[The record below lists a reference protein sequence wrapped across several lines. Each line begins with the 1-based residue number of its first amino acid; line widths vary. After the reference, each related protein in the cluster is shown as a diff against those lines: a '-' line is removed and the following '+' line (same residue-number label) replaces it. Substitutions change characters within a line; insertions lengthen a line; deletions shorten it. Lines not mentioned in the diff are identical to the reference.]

1 MKLFENPA
9 GFWRRFGAL
18 ILDGI
23 VFMIIGF
30 LFIGIDNKD
39 TRDSINGV
47 VQLIYQTALPII
59 WFGYTLGKRALGIR
73 IVKKDGGTPTIGT
86 MLLRNIV
93 GGIVYGIT
101 FGIALIVSIFMV
113 AIREDKRS
121 IHDFIAGTYVT
132 SNPPS
137 KEGLVD

>member
-1 MKLFENPA
+1 MFENPA

-23 VFMIIGF
+23 VFMIIGL

-39 TRDSINGV
+39 TRDSINGI
-47 VQLIYQTALPII
+47 VQLVYQTALPII

-73 IVKKDGGTPTIGT
+73 IVKKDGSNPTIGT

-101 FGIALIVSIFMV
+101 FGIALIVSAIMV
-113 AIREDKRS
+113 GVREDKRS

-132 SNPPS
+132 NNPPR
-137 KEGLVD
+137 KEGL